1 LGISFCLF
9 CFRRYFTKFTQLF
22 NTERYIPSA
31 WADFDKIEFLSM
43 LQLFTALTL
52 KIVAFWLVAR
62 CEKFGK
68 VGKATIH
75 RLNFENSCLLAD
87 GAERETFGMAERQ
100 LFADEAPIIVAFW
113 PVDEVG

>member
-31 WADFDKIEFLSM
+31 WADFVKIEFLSM

-52 KIVAFWLVAR
+52 KIVA
-62 CEKFGK
+62 
-68 VGKATIH
+68 
-75 RLNFENSCLLAD
+75 S
-87 GAERETFGMAERQ
+87 GALSLRG
-100 LFADEAPIIVAFW
+100 PI
-113 PVDEVG
+113 PPEQKGNYLPP